1 MDGSGNMIL
10 APDYATAVNALGDSA
25 TIMLTQTYTVGQTPS
40 LAAASAAQEAQLV
53 NPVRLYARNAL
64 GTVAGY
70 MGLANSNILWLTAVS
85 GAGAPE
91 PGSSLTESFV
101 TVAGD
106 ILRAIARQWSLVSG
120 GSDGQVFP
128 DSDFY
133 WHRVGRVSDIYGLMA
148 TLLTWR

>member
-91 PGSSLTESFV
+91 PGSSLTESLSQSPGTFYV
-101 TVAGD
+101 PSLGNGASSQEVLTVKSSQTLTFIGTGSAGSV
-106 ILRAIARQWSLVSG
+106 IS
-120 GSDGQVFP
+120 
-128 DSDFY
+128 
-133 WHRVGRVSDIYGLMA
+133 MA
-148 TLLTWR
+148 